1 MTPEEKRQHLRE
13 YHAGWRRNN
22 PEKLR
27 AMRKRSDSKRREQIN
42 ASERKRYA
50 ENRERCLE
58 TARKWREEHPEA
70 YQESLRKSLA
80 KHRDKILAKAREKS
94 RQWRKDNPE
103 RLREQGR
110 DWRAKNP
117 EKAREKALAT
127 YHKRRTENPEKLR
140 ENQRKWRA
148 ENPLAVRADNH
159 RRRARGQG
167 SYTPEDIE
175 RLFSVQEGKCAAC
188 TAVLETKG
196 RLKYHIDHIVPLKP
210 RKGFPPGTNDPSNLQ
225 LLCMPCNR
233 SKNNLDPSQW
243 AERLKR
249 RSPSRPHLNS

>member
-13 YHAGWRRNN
+13 YHAEWRKKNADKVR
-22 PEKLR
+22 EG
-27 AMRKRSDSKRREQIN
+27 RKRSASKRREQIN
-42 ASERKRYA
+42 AYQRKRYA
-50 ENRERCLE
+50 ENPEKR
-58 TARKWREEHPEA
+58 RKWKDVNPEG
-70 YQESLRKSLA
+70 YRESLRKRYI
-80 KHRDKILAKAREKS
+80 KHREKLLPEARERS
-94 RQWRKDNPE
+94 RQWRKDNHE
-103 RLREQGR
+103 RMLQQAR
-110 DWRAKNP
+110 DWNAKNP
-117 EKAREKALAT
+117 ERAREKALAT
-127 YHKRRTENPEKLR
+127 YYKRRAEDPEKIR
-140 ENQRKWRA
+140 EQQRRYRA

-175 RLFSVQEGKCAAC
+175 RLFTAQQGKCAAC
-188 TAVLETKG
+188 VAELETAG

-210 RKGFPPGTNDPSNLQ
+210 RKGFPAGTNDPGNLQ

-249 RSPSRPHLNS
+249 SSS